1 MNTYGYNDEC
11 DNYGPEPTAE
21 YSPLLPPTTA
31 LQGRAR
37 TYMSNG
43 QIVLVGLTAICRAVG
58 AGPSTIK
65 KWIKEED
72 FPVRKCSDG
81 IYRASP
87 ESIRE
92 WFSHASP
99 QDM

>member
-1 MNTYGYNDEC
+1 MNVYGYNDAC
-11 DNYGPEPTAE
+11 DNCGIEPGAE
-21 YSPLLPPTTA
+21 YSLPPSA
-31 LQGRAR
+31 VLQGRAR
-37 TYMSNG
+37 TYISNG

-65 KWIKEED
+65 KWIKEEN

-87 ESIRE
+87 EAIRE
-92 WFSHASP
+92 WFSNTLP
-99 QDM
+99 KNM

>member
-1 MNTYGYNDEC
+1 MNIYGYSDEC
-11 DNYGPEPTAE
+11 DNYGTEPATG
-21 YSPLLPPTTA
+21 YSPILPSHAA

-37 TYMSNG
+37 TYISNG

-65 KWIKEED
+65 KWIKEES

-99 QDM
+99 QDL

>member
-1 MNTYGYNDEC
+1 MYGYTDEC
-11 DNYGPEPTAE
+11 DHYRTESTAE
-21 YSPLLPPTTA
+21 YSPTLPHAAA
-31 LQGRAR
+31 LHGRAR
-37 TYMSNG
+37 TYASNG

-58 AGPSTIK
+58 AGPNTIK
-65 KWIKEED
+65 KWIKEEK

-92 WFSHASP
+92 WFSHTSSKG
-99 QDM
+99 

>member
-1 MNTYGYNDEC
+1 MNRYGYTDEC
-11 DNYGPEPTAE
+11 DNYGMEPIME
-21 YSPLLPPTTA
+21 YSPTASPHAA

-58 AGPSTIK
+58 AGPNTIK

-87 ESIRE
+87 ESIRA
-92 WFSHASP
+92 WFSHTASHES
-99 QDM
+99 